1 MECLRCGWSEPLN
14 DFPISWDWHRYYCYL
29 FGKPDPGPCEPPEHP
44 ELKAIEQ
51 RLERIE
57 QTLAG
62 MSSEEFRQLKLK
74 HIYDEVQDIRQ
85 GFRRIDQIVAQSI
98 RKRQPARTLI
108 EQPRGFMVLE
118 MWLLPDGQVVGE
130 LTAVDSEK
138 GRNVSIGLDQK
149 VLARIMYQFRGLRA
163 LWRRQHYR
171 EAARARKR
179 EIGEE

>member
-1 MECLRCGWSEPLN
+1 LNEDSSNGWEQGAECRCPRCGSPGIKLGYPDMECLRCGWREPLI

-44 ELKAIEQ
+44 ELKAIEE

-57 QTLAG
+57 QTLAD

-98 RKRQPARTLI
+98 RKRQPARTLK
-108 EQPRGFMVLE
+108 PKLT
-118 MWLLPDGQVVGE
+118 E
-130 LTAVDSEK
+130 L
-138 GRNVSIGLDQK
+138 
-149 VLARIMYQFRGLRA
+149 
-163 LWRRQHYR
+163 
-171 EAARARKR
+171 
-179 EIGEE
+179 